1 MNYNKFLILLSIL
14 LISGLTNSCSRNFS
28 NQDLSIK
35 NPSRIAKV
43 TGLYKIYI
51 PKKKLELDKNFSSE
65 DCESWSV
72 ELDLD
77 GAYRNALNEL
87 IIKMFKESI
96 ITNEE
101 PTKSELLDSNII
113 ALIKIKHDN
122 AKANFITQRNTGKFE
137 ISFRISI
144 DVIQNKKNI
153 QNVVNSQRTWQKNI
167 YLNCKLIEGA
177 RTSAEKGLE
186 NILQQIHSS
195 IYESVF
201 KINR

>member
-1 MNYNKFLILLSIL
+1 MNNKFLILLLIL
-14 LISGLTNSCSRNFS
+14 LASGLINSCSRNFP
-28 NQDLSIK
+28 NQQLTIE

-43 TGLYKIYI
+43 SGLYKIYI
-51 PKKKLELDKNFSSE
+51 PKKKMELDKNFSSE
-65 DCESWSV
+65 NCESWAV

-77 GAYRNALNEL
+77 SAYRKALNQL
-87 IIKMFKESI
+87 IIKMFEESI

-101 PTKSELLDSNII
+101 PKKSELKDSNII
-113 ALIKIKHDN
+113 ALIRILHDN
-122 AKANFITQRNTGKFE
+122 AQANFITQRNTGKFD
-137 ISFRISI
+137 INFRISI
-144 DVIQNKKNI
+144 DVIQDKKNI
-153 QNVVNSQRTWQKNI
+153 QNVLNSQRTWQKNI

-177 RTSAEKGLE
+177 RASAENGLE